1 MIKLIVGLGNPGA
14 DYELTRHNI
23 AWILLDTH
31 KDLSRSIWKS
41 KFRGDYSDFNLSG
54 EKIYALKPQTYMN
67 LSGESVRPLC
77 DFFKINV
84 EEILVIHD
92 ELDLP
97 FGQVHF
103 KKGGGLAGHNG
114 LKSINQ
120 HMGSPEF
127 YRMRLGIGRPERG
140 SVSNWVLSKFPAS
153 QDTELSI
160 VMEKGNEALEFFLTE
175 GFKKASNKYNKKNFL
190 DLNP

>member
-31 KDLSRSIWKS
+31 KDLGSSSWKN
-41 KFRGDYSDFNLSG
+41 KFKGDYSDFSVDG
-54 EKIYALKPQTYMN
+54 EKIYALKPQTFMN

-77 DFFKINV
+77 DFFKIKV
-84 EEILVIHD
+84 EEILVVHD

-160 VMEKGNEALEFFLTE
+160 VMEKGNEALEFFLKE

-190 DLNP
+190 ELSV